1 VSFERRDGVIGIV
14 DEARVRPRVRVFPV
28 TRRDDAVLIAP
39 QARRLAQ
46 LFGFDAKR
54 AAEIAIVASELASN
68 IAKHGIRGDLTII
81 LDDDTPPRGAVTL
94 LARDVGPPIKDLR
107 TAATDGWDDEGPI
120 DPAHL
125 LGRGGLGTGL
135 GAILRLSDRFDYQEL
150 PEGKEIVVRFFR
162 GGRPASMLETSQ
174 GEGERRMPEA
184 HRIGAHT
191 TWLEEPDLIVLRL
204 AGDVS
209 LEDAE
214 EINRRHFALIEGHE
228 SVYMLV
234 DMVGLGTDTPAGRK
248 TTSEALTRM
257 PLRGLAVCQA
267 RMEAKVM
274 AKMVIAGV
282 HLFQEDGEV
291 RFPVEYFADEA
302 AARAWLAGLKASP

>member
-1 VSFERRDGVIGIV
+1 LSFERRVGAEED
-14 DEARVRPRVRVFPV
+14 ARVRPRVRVFPV
-28 TRRDDAVLIAP
+28 THREDAVLIAP

-94 LARDVGPPIKDLR
+94 LARDVGPPIQDLQ
-107 TAATDGWDDEGPI
+107 TAATDGYDDRGPI
-120 DPAHL
+120 DPAQL
-125 LGRGGLGTGL
+125 LHRGGLGTGL

-150 PEGKEIVVRFFR
+150 PEGKEIAVRFFR
-162 GGRPASMLETSQ
+162 GGRAAGDMLRTPQEQ
-174 GEGERRMPEA
+174 GDRRMPEA

-209 LEDAE
+209 QEDTE
-214 EINRRHFALIEGHE
+214 EINRRHFALIEGRE
-228 SVYMLV
+228 SVIMLV

-248 TTSEALTRM
+248 ITSEALTRM
-257 PLRGLAVCQA
+257 PIRGLAVCQA

-282 HLFQEDGEV
+282 HLFQGEGEA
-291 RFPVEYFADEA
+291 RFPVEYFEDEA
-302 AARAWLAGLKASP
+302 SARAWLAGLKTPAP

>member
-1 VSFERRDGVIGIV
+1 MTAVK
-14 DEARVRPRVRVFPV
+14 EARVRPRVRVFPV
-28 TRRDDAVLIAP
+28 SHREDAVLIAP
-39 QARRLAQ
+39 QARRLAR
-46 LFGFDAKR
+46 LFGLDDKR

-81 LDDDTPPRGAVTL
+81 LDDDTPPRGALTL

-107 TAATDGWDDEGPI
+107 SATTDGWDDKGPI
-120 DPAHL
+120 DPAL
-125 LGRGGLGTGL
+125 LLHRGGLGTGL

-150 PEGKEIVVRFFR
+150 PEGKEITVRFFR
-162 GGRPASMLETSQ
+162 GGRAASMLEPSQ
-174 GEGERRMPEA
+174 GQGGDRRMPDVY
-184 HRIGAHT
+184 RIGAHT
-191 TWLEEPDLIVLRL
+191 TWLEEPDLIILRL

-214 EINRRHFALIEGHE
+214 EINRRHFAIVEGRS

-234 DMVGLGTDTPAGRK
+234 DMVGLGADTPAGRK

-282 HLFQEDGEV
+282 NLFQEDGSP
-291 RFPVEYFADEA
+291 RFPVEYFEDETS
-302 AARAWLAGLKASP
+302 ARAWLAGLKMEVPRV

>member
-1 VSFERRDGVIGIV
+1 MPTVN
-14 DEARVRPRVRVFPV
+14 EARVRPRVRVFPV
-28 TRRDDAVLIAP
+28 THREDAVLIAP
-39 QARRLAQ
+39 QARRLAR
-46 LFGFDAKR
+46 LFGLDVRR

-94 LARDVGPPIKDLR
+94 LARDVGPPIQDLQ
-107 TAATDGWDDEGPI
+107 TAATDGCDDRGPI
-120 DPAHL
+120 DPSL
-125 LGRGGLGTGL
+125 LLRRGGLGTGL
-135 GAILRLSDRFDYQEL
+135 GAILRLSDRFDYQDL
-150 PEGKEIVVRFFR
+150 PEGKEIAVRFFR
-162 GGRPASMLETSQ
+162 GGRAAGDMLEPPHARGESQ
-174 GEGERRMPEA
+174 GDQTMPEV

-209 LEDAE
+209 QDDAE
-214 EINRRHFALIEGHE
+214 EINRRHFALIEGLE
-228 SVYMLV
+228 NVYMLV

-248 TTSEALTRM
+248 ITSEALTRM
-257 PLRGLAVCQA
+257 PIRGLAVCQA

-282 HLFQEDGEV
+282 NLFQEDGEA
-291 RFPVEYFADEA
+291 RFPVEYFTDEA
-302 AARAWLAGLKASP
+302 AARAWLAGLRAQR

>member
-1 VSFERRDGVIGIV
+1 ME
-14 DEARVRPRVRVFPV
+14 EARVRPRVRVFPV
-28 TRRDDAVLIAP
+28 THREDAVLIAP

-94 LARDVGPPIKDLR
+94 LARDVGPPIQDLQ
-107 TAATDGWDDEGPI
+107 TAATDGYDDRGPI
-120 DPAHL
+120 DPAL
-125 LGRGGLGTGL
+125 LLHRGGLGTGL

-150 PEGKEIVVRFFR
+150 PEGKEIAVRFFR
-162 GGRPASMLETSQ
+162 GGRAAGDMLGPPHDQ
-174 GEGERRMPEA
+174 GERRMPEA

-209 LEDAE
+209 QEDAE
-214 EINRRHFALIEGHE
+214 EINRRHFALIEGRE
-228 SVYMLV
+228 SVTMLV

-248 TTSEALTRM
+248 ITSEALTRM

-282 HLFQEDGEV
+282 DLFQGEGNA
-291 RFPVEYFADEA
+291 RFPVEYFEDEA
-302 AARAWLAGLKASP
+302 AARAWLARLKTD